1 MSWMVRALETYER
14 NSALAGKIREGMEP
28 LLPVA
33 HMTLK
38 AQLEI
43 TIDQDG
49 TFKGAQEVD
58 KADCSTMIPV
68 TEASGGRSSGI
79 APHPLN
85 DTLSYIAGDF
95 SSYSEKDCS
104 KKFEAYCEGLQ
115 QWAESE
121 FSHPKV
127 RAVYQYIS
135 KGLVMRDLINCGRI
149 ALTTEGK
156 LDKKK
161 MQGAEYEKVLVRFRV
176 LDAEHPDWTTATWED
191 ETLLHIYGD
200 YYSAVQSGESDICY
214 LTGKR
219 AVITSNHPKGTVASS
234 YGAKLIS
241 ANDTTNF
248 TFKGRFANAA
258 EACTV
263 SYEASQKAHAALA
276 WLSRNQ
282 GVFIGNKEKRTYIAW
297 MPSGK
302 KVEAFND
309 QLSLGFG
316 KAEEEQDEPQ
326 TFPEFRQKL
335 QKAFQGYAEYLTQDA
350 EQEDVAIIGLD
361 AATTGRL
368 SVTYYQELAASDFLE
383 RMQYWQQSCSWYY
396 KNGKTGKSEIRTPS
410 IQQIVKHAFGTE
422 QGNFVEADDK
432 VLKQQAERLIACMTE
447 ALPIPRDIVHA
458 LYVKASSPQCYK
470 NWWNREVVLS
480 TACAVV
486 AKGQY
491 HDRGGKQMKGADF
504 EMELEAYL
512 KGDRSYLFGKL
523 LATLERVE
531 EEALYRKG
539 EGRETNAIRLQAAF
553 VSHPMTTWKV
563 IEDAL
568 RPYYEQLSSY
578 KKNKYKEEMADITDA
593 LLGLYAHDG
602 EQLQAELNRVL
613 TETYLLGYYQQR
625 RKLRQYEDKKSQI
638 VESDCE

>member
-1 MSWMVRALETYER
+1 MSWMARALETYER

-33 HMTLK
+33 HVMAK
-38 AQLEI
+38 ARLEI

-49 TFKGAQEVD
+49 IFKGAQEVE
-58 KADCSTMIPV
+58 KADCSTMIPA
-68 TEASGGRSSGI
+68 TEDSGARSSGI

-127 RAVYQYIS
+127 RAVYQYVS
-135 KGLVMRDLINCGRI
+135 KGQVMQDLINCGQA

-161 MQGAEYEKVLVRFRV
+161 IQGAEYEDMLVRFRV

-219 AVITSNHPKGTVASS
+219 AVITINHPKGTVASS
-234 YGAKLIS
+234 YGAKLVS

-276 WLSRNQ
+276 WLSRNP
-282 GVFIGNKEKRTYIAW
+282 A
-297 MPSGK
+297 GK
-302 KVEAFND
+302 KVEVFND
-309 QLSLGFG
+309 QLSLGFA
-316 KAEEEQDEPQ
+316 KTEEEKEEPQ

-335 QKAFQGYAEYLTQDA
+335 QKAFQGYAEYLAQDA
-350 EQEDVAIIGLD
+350 EPEDVVIIGLD

-383 RMQYWQQSCSWYY
+383 RMQYWQQSCNWYY
-396 KNGKTGKSEIRTPS
+396 KNPKTGKSEIHTPS

-422 QGNFVEADDK
+422 QGSFVEADDK
-432 VLKQQAERLIACMTE
+432 ILKQQAERLIACMTE
-447 ALPIPRDIVHA
+447 ALPIPRDVVHA

-470 NWWNREVVLS
+470 NWWNREAVLS
-480 TACAVV
+480 TACAMV
-486 AKGQY
+486 AKVQY

-553 VSHPMTTWKV
+553 VSHPMTNWKV

-568 RPYYEQLSSY
+568 RPYYEQLSFY

-602 EQLQAELNRVL
+602 EQMQAELNRAL

-625 RKLRQYEDKKSQI
+625 RKLRQYEDKKNQI
-638 VESDCE
+638 AESDCE